1 MESGRGKTQVLVS
14 KLFWEDFTP
23 GRVFQHG
30 PRTLS
35 RDEIVAFAAEFDPQ
49 PMHLDEE
56 AARGTILGGLSASG
70 WHSCCILM
78 RMCTDSFVLN
88 SASMGA
94 PGVDE
99 VRWLVPI
106 RPGDALTLRATVL
119 ETRLSRSRSDMGFVR
134 FLFELFKQTGKPAM
148 TLTTSLMM
156 GRRMN
161 GTQSG

>member
-1 MESGRGKTQVLVS
+1 MS

-23 GRVFQHG
+23 GRVFLHG
-30 PRTLS
+30 PRPVS
-35 RDEIVAFAAEFDPQ
+35 REEIVAFAAEFDPQ

-56 AARGTILGGLSASG
+56 AARGTLLGGLSASG

-78 RMCTDSFVLN
+78 RMCTESFALN

-99 VRWLVPI
+99 VKWLAPV
-106 RPGDALTLRATVL
+106 RPGDALTLRSTVI
-119 ETRLSRSRSDMGFVR
+119 EARLSRSRSDMGFVR
-134 FLFELFKQTGKPAM
+134 FLFELLNQTGKPAM

-156 GRRMN
+156 GRRA
-161 GTQSG
+161 GEARTA